1 MKIKINHK
9 TSYKYSTEVPKLI
22 QCVKLYPTQCENQQ
36 IIEWEINCNS
46 GKIVESHIDGLG
58 HKILNIYNKNFSGKL
73 EITSKG
79 IVKTRDLSGIIKGLS
94 EKVNPLCFL
103 RNTNLTLPC
112 RKIENLTKKI
122 KKKNLIEF
130 AHELN
135 LSVSNSIKYVSGS
148 TSTSTS
154 SREAIEQGEGVCQD
168 FAHILISAAR
178 LCGIPARYVNGFLYE
193 DLNAAENSTHAWGEL
208 FLKEIG
214 WVGFD
219 PSHKKCVDDKYIR
232 INSGF
237 DFLDASIIK
246 GIKLN
251 YNGNESLESK
261 VFIETCQ

>member
-1 MKIKINHK
+1 MKIKVNHI

-22 QCVKLYPTQCENQQ
+22 QCVKLYPTNCENQKIMQ
-36 IIEWEINCNS
+36 WEVSCNN
-46 GKIVESHIDGLG
+46 GKIVESHTDGLG
-58 HKILNIYNKNFSGKL
+58 HKILNIYNKNFSGEL
-73 EITSKG
+73 QITSKG
-79 IVKTRDLSGIIKGLS
+79 IVKTRDFSGIIKGLS

-112 RKIENLTKKI
+112 KKIENLIKNI

-135 LSVSNSIKYVSGS
+135 LIVSNSIEYVSGS

-154 SREAIEQGEGVCQD
+154 SREAIDQGKGVCQD
-168 FAHILISAAR
+168 FAHILISASR
-178 LCGIPARYVNGFLYE
+178 LSNIPARYVNGFLYE
-193 DLNAAENSTHAWGEL
+193 DLNATENSTHAWCEL
-208 FLKEIG
+208 FLNDIG

-251 YNGNESLESK
+251 YNGYESLESK
-261 VFIETCQ
+261 VLIESCQ

>member
-1 MKIKINHK
+1 M
-9 TSYKYSTEVPKLI
+9 
-22 QCVKLYPTQCENQQ
+22 
-36 IIEWEINCNS
+36 
-46 GKIVESHIDGLG
+46 
-58 HKILNIYNKNFSGKL
+58 
-73 EITSKG
+73 
-79 IVKTRDLSGIIKGLS
+79 
-94 EKVNPLCFL
+94 
-103 RNTNLTLPC
+103 
-112 RKIENLTKKI
+112 
-122 KKKNLIEF
+122 
-130 AHELN
+130 
-135 LSVSNSIKYVSGS
+135 
-148 TSTSTS
+148 
-154 SREAIEQGEGVCQD
+154 
-168 FAHILISAAR
+168 ISAAR

>member
-79 IVKTRDLSGIIKGLS
+79 IVNTKDRSGIMKGLS

-112 RKIENLTKKI
+112 RKIE
-122 KKKNLIEF
+122 
-130 AHELN
+130 
-135 LSVSNSIKYVSGS
+135 

-178 LCGIPARYVNGFLYE
+178 LCDIPARYVNGFLYE
-193 DLNAAENSTHAWGEL
+193 DLNTTENSTHAWGEL
-208 FLKEIG
+208 FLNEIG

-219 PSHKKCVDDKYIR
+219 PSHKKCIDDKYIR

-261 VFIETCQ
+261 VFVETCQ

>member
-79 IVKTRDLSGIIKGLS
+79 IVKTKDLSGIMKGLS

-112 RKIENLTKKI
+112 RKIENLTKK
-122 KKKNLIEF
+122 KKK
-130 AHELN
+130 
-135 LSVSNSIKYVSGS
+135 
-148 TSTSTS
+148 T
-154 SREAIEQGEGVCQD
+154 
-168 FAHILISAAR
+168 
-178 LCGIPARYVNGFLYE
+178 
-193 DLNAAENSTHAWGEL
+193 
-208 FLKEIG
+208 
-214 WVGFD
+214 
-219 PSHKKCVDDKYIR
+219 
-232 INSGF
+232 
-237 DFLDASIIK
+237 
-246 GIKLN
+246 
-251 YNGNESLESK
+251 
-261 VFIETCQ
+261 

>member
-1 MKIKINHK
+1 M
-9 TSYKYSTEVPKLI
+9 
-22 QCVKLYPTQCENQQ
+22 
-36 IIEWEINCNS
+36 
-46 GKIVESHIDGLG
+46 
-58 HKILNIYNKNFSGKL
+58 
-73 EITSKG
+73 
-79 IVKTRDLSGIIKGLS
+79 
-94 EKVNPLCFL
+94 
-103 RNTNLTLPC
+103 
-112 RKIENLTKKI
+112 
-122 KKKNLIEF
+122 
-130 AHELN
+130 
-135 LSVSNSIKYVSGS
+135 
-148 TSTSTS
+148 
-154 SREAIEQGEGVCQD
+154 
-168 FAHILISAAR
+168 
-178 LCGIPARYVNGFLYE
+178 CGIPARYVNGFLYE

>member
-79 IVKTRDLSGIIKGLS
+79 IVKTRYLSGIIKGLS

-112 RKIENLTKKI
+112 RKIENLAKKI

-193 DLNAAENSTHAWGEL
+193 DLNATENSTHAWGEL

-237 DFLDASIIK
+237 DFMDASIIK
-246 GIKLN
+246 GIKLD

>member
-112 RKIENLTKKI
+112 RKIENLAKKI

-193 DLNAAENSTHAWGEL
+193 DSNAAENSTHAWGEL

-246 GIKLN
+246 GIKLD